1 MAPSETSQPWTSE
14 TLDVL
19 SDTDPKPL
27 KMRDRSAPLW
37 ALGLSFLFS
46 GGAAV
51 CLVAA
56 AVFILFLQDLVAIQG
71 QEIMALLL
79 ALGGIVPVL
88 GLIVF
93 EVGHTKALAG
103 YRHLRLRNAAFG
115 QMCVA
120 VVVIGALALLS
131 PLLAIP
137 FAAGAVLCWLV
148 IFPLSR
154 VLPKE
159 RLWEFLPT
167 EAVSFLSGRDHRALQ
182 LANQPGDSENIEDTL
197 VFAIRLLSA
206 ITMLSLSSW
215 LVAREILSLSAVAS
229 VTVLQF
235 WALGSFA
242 RYLKSISRLDPE
254 LQERAASVTILPPST
269 EPGDRPLL
277 EDGLSV
283 RDLSV
288 STPGGPDLLAEVS
301 FDLSPGDIIGV
312 NGDEFAGKTTLLR
325 ALSAPHDLTDLTIRG
340 SVTLAGEN
348 PWLRSAQDREVQTVL
363 VSSSPLLVPGTGADN
378 LACFLPDD
386 MGARAR
392 RLLKSLV
399 HNSDTVAH
407 ICGAKD
413 VRVLSSTDQKAL
425 AFARALFLRP
435 RLYLLD
441 RPEDGAS
448 AKLLDSLAARL
459 EDEARLGAIFVIAT
473 EDRRL
478 LEKCNKM
485 LMLQNGRLIELAPSE
500 EVVARKSTGWVRFV
514 SERDLD
520 REDALDS
527 WVCAQFR
534 RDGDEGNRRTVC
546 LVANEMLA
554 LACQRQ
560 PHQEVSESVTFEF
573 KHFKG
578 HCILRIVEKHLPVS
592 SAALEHARA
601 QAVAAGSGGSLSP
614 LARIV
619 KNSRS
624 VELIE
629 ITDRHTLQVEIET
642 YDPRNETAPGA
653 SRHETHPG

>member
-1 MAPSETSQPWTSE
+1 
-14 TLDVL
+14 
-19 SDTDPKPL
+19 
-27 KMRDRSAPLW
+27 
-37 ALGLSFLFS
+37 
-46 GGAAV
+46 
-51 CLVAA
+51 
-56 AVFILFLQDLVAIQG
+56 
-71 QEIMALLL
+71 
-79 ALGGIVPVL
+79 
-88 GLIVF
+88 
-93 EVGHTKALAG
+93 
-103 YRHLRLRNAAFG
+103 
-115 QMCVA
+115 
-120 VVVIGALALLS
+120 
-131 PLLAIP
+131 
-137 FAAGAVLCWLV
+137 VLCWIIL
-148 IFPLSR
+148 FPLSR

-167 EAVSFLSGRDHRALQ
+167 EAVSFLSGRDQRALQ
-182 LANQPGDSENIEDTL
+182 LANQPGDSGNIEDTL
-197 VFAIRLLSA
+197 VLAVTLLSA
-206 ITMLSLSSW
+206 IAALSLSSW
-215 LVAREILSLSAVAS
+215 LVAREVLALPAVAS
-229 VTVLQF
+229 VAVLQF
-235 WALGSFA
+235 WAMGSFA
-242 RYLKSISRLDPE
+242 RYLKSVSRLDPE
-254 LQERAASVTILPPST
+254 LLERAASVTILPRPT
-269 EPGDRPLL
+269 EAGDRPLL

-288 STPGGPDLLAEVS
+288 STPAGHALLTEVS
-301 FDLSPGDIIGV
+301 FDLCPGDIIGV
-312 NGDEFAGKTTLLR
+312 SGDEFAGKTTLLR
-325 ALSAPHDLTDLTIRG
+325 ALSAPHDLTDLAVCG

-348 PWLRSAQDREVQTVL
+348 PWLRTAQDREVQTVL
-363 VSSSPLLVPGTGADN
+363 VSGSPLLVPGSGADN
-378 LACFLPDD
+378 LACFFPSE
-386 MGARAR
+386 MASRAR

-413 VRVLSSTDQKAL
+413 VRTLSSTDQKAL
-425 AFARALFLRP
+425 SFARALFLRP

-448 AKLLDSLAARL
+448 DKLLEAFAARL
-459 EDEARLGAIFVIAT
+459 EDEARLGAIFMIAT

-478 LEKCNKM
+478 LDKCNKM
-485 LMLQNGRLIELAPSE
+485 LMLQNGRLIELAPSD

-534 RDGDEGNRRTVC
+534 RDGDEGNRRAVC

-554 LACQRQ
+554 LACQRH
-560 PHQEVSESVTFEF
+560 PHQEVGESVTFEF

-578 HCILRIVEKHLPVS
+578 YCILRIVEKHLPVS

-601 QAVAAGSGGSLSP
+601 QAIAAETGGALSP

-653 SRHETHPG
+653 SRHEPHPG